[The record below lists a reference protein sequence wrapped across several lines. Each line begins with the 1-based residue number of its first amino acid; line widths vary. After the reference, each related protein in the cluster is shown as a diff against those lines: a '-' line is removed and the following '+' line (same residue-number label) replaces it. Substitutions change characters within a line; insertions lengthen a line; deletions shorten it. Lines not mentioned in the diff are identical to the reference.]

1 MKEKYNITGMT
12 CSACSSHVQKAVSK
26 LDGIKEANV
35 NLLTNSMQV
44 EYDHNK
50 VTSTDIIKA
59 VEKAGYGAS
68 RLLEKKEDSK
78 NRITIQDPSKEL
90 KKRFL
95 ISLLFLIPLMYIAM
109 GHMVHLPLPTILLG
123 SENALIFSF
132 TQLLLTI
139 PILYINRNYYQV
151 GFKALKN
158 RAPNMDSLIAIG
170 SLAAFLYGIF
180 AIYMIGFGLGHQ
192 QREIVETYRMSL
204 YFESSGMILTLI
216 TLGKYL
222 ESKSKKKTTDAIE
235 KLMNLTPKTT
245 TILKDGKEITVA
257 TENVQKGDIVLIKP
271 GERIPVDGKV
281 VKGMSYVDQSAI
293 TGESIPVKKQ
303 EGDTVI
309 SATINQNGS
318 FQFLAEK
325 VGENTTISQI
335 IALVEEASS
344 SKAPISRLAD
354 KISGIFVPTVI
365 GIAILAMI
373 IWLILGYSFEFAL
386 SIGIAVLVIS
396 CPCALGLAT
405 PVSIMVATGKAAENG
420 ILIKE
425 AESLEIAHK
434 INCIVLDKTGT
445 ITEGKMEVASIQV
458 AEGYTESQVLQ
469 IANLLEQHS
478 EHPIAKAVLQKCKEK
493 EIKKQ
498 EDLDYFETVTGKGVK
513 GKIGEDWYFAG
524 NSNWMQEMKIETTL
538 LPKDNI
544 ATLVYIA
551 KNTQIVGVLSIR
563 DTIKENSKQ
572 AINEMQKLGIEVYM
586 ITGDQKEIA
595 ESIAKEVG
603 IKHVI
608 AEVLPQEKEK
618 KIQELQW
625 QGKKVAM
632 VGDGINDSPAIM
644 RADLGIAIGAGTDI
658 AIDSADMILIKSD
671 LQDVVNAV
679 ELSKATI
686 RNIKMNLFWAFFY
699 NTIGIPVAA
708 GVFYP
713 LFGWTL
719 NPMIAAAAMSLS
731 SVCVVTNALRL
742 RRFSIKRQKTEKKEE
757 IKMNVIIK
765 IEGMACQNCVKHV
778 KAALEQIEGIQQVQ
792 VSLEEK
798 QATILVDKEVEEEEI
813 KKVIEEAGYKVVKIE
828 KNQ

>member
-1 MKEKYNITGMT
+1 MT

-204 YFESSGMILTLI
+204 YFESPGMILTLI

>member
-1 MKEKYNITGMT
+1 MT

-458 AEGYTESQVLQ
+458 AEGYTENQVLQ

>member
-1 MKEKYNITGMT
+1 MT